1 MDKNSKGNDSKSKPV
16 KIDPNQIKLS
26 HPETEPEEQPGAEV
40 PPTPAPK
47 PKEKEKIKEP
57 KKSDNQLLKEE
68 IEKLKK
74 ELSEAEGKESVC
86 SS

>member
-1 MDKNSKGNDSKSKPV
+1 MKS
-16 KIDPNQIKLS
+16 L
-26 HPETEPEEQPGAEV
+26 
-40 PPTPAPK
+40 PTPAPK

-74 ELSEAEGKESVC
+74 ETE
-86 SS
+86 